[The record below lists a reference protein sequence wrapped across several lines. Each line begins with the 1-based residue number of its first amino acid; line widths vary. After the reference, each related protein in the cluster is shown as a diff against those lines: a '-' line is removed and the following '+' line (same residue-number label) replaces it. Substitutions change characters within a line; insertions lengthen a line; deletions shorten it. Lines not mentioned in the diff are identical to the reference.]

1 MRPGKGRR
9 ALRVRELGT
18 DRCPRALEEVL
29 RGTEDAGGTLG
40 DRLADPVAEDDYER
54 VSAPDRN
61 RVRALLK
68 ALDAR
73 ERTIVKARFGLD
85 GPERTLRQLGV
96 TLGVSAERV
105 RQVERDAL
113 DKLREAALASS
124 VDGPAA
130 RRTSAAKRRPG
141 PNDQRTQCAE
151 PRAFD

>member
-73 ERTIVKARFGLD
+73 ERTIVKARLWPRRPRAHPAPIGRD
-85 GPERTLRQLGV
+85 ARRECRARAPSRAGRSRQAPRGGPRQLG
-96 TLGVSAERV
+96 
-105 RQVERDAL
+105 
-113 DKLREAALASS
+113 
-124 VDGPAA
+124 
-130 RRTSAAKRRPG
+130 
-141 PNDQRTQCAE
+141 
-151 PRAFD
+151 

>member
-73 ERTIVKARFGLD
+73 ERMIVKARFGLD

-130 RRTSAAKRRPG
+130 RRTSTAKRRPG

>member
-1 MRPGKGRR
+1 MRPGKGSPCVASSQVRDRPLPTR
-9 ALRVRELGT
+9 AGGG
-18 DRCPRALEEVL
+18 L